1 MHMGR
6 HIVRSSSY
14 TWVDT
19 LHAPPHA
26 QGLDTLHT
34 SPHAQGWTPNKRLL
48 MHRGEHVQ
56 APPRAQGW
64 TRCPLLLMHRDGH
77 VAHYSS
83 CTWVDTLHAPPNA
96 QGWVCCTLLLMYR
109 AGHFARSS
117 SCKLMDT
124 LIARSSS
131 CTGRIHCTPVPWC
144 FNEALYYSILIC
156 LDAY

>member
-6 HIVRSSSY
+6 HVRSSSC
-14 TWVDT
+14 TGVNI

-34 SPHAQGWTPNKRLL
+34 PPHSRGWTRNKRLL
-48 MHRGEHVQ
+48 MHRVDMLQ

-64 TRCPLLLMHRDGH
+64 TRCPIHLMHRDGH

-96 QGWVCCTLLLMYR
+96 QGWVCCTLLLMDR
-109 AGHFARSS
+109 GGHDARSS
-117 SCKLMDT
+117 SCKWMDM
-124 LIARSSS
+124 LIARFSS
-131 CTGRIHCTPVPWC
+131 CTDRGGYIAHQ
-144 FNEALYYSILIC
+144 C
-156 LDAY
+156 LGVLRKHYIIQYLFA